1 MTNHAQVEDVEQKFV
16 DLQKRKERNWAEE
29 KVEAPKQKPRKPKA
43 AKKVKK
49 VDSKRSCFVN
59 GSNNS

>member
-1 MTNHAQVEDVEQKFV
+1 M

-29 KVEAPKQKPRKPKA
+29 EVEAPKQKPRKPKA

-59 GSNNS
+59 GSSES